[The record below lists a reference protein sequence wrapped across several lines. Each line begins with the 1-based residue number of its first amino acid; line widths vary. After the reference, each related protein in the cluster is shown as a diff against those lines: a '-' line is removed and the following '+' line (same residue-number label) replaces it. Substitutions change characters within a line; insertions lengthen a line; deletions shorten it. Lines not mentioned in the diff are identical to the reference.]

1 MNNVDR
7 NQIERV
13 VRAVLATLLKRQ
25 FEAGADI
32 TRTNTAG
39 WDSLKHME
47 IMFALE
53 DEFNTEFT
61 EDELAKLDS
70 FTKIVDAVQAKR
82 AT

>member
-1 MNNVDR
+1 MKNVD
-7 NQIERV
+7 NIQIERIV
-13 VRAVLATLLKRQ
+13 LAVLTTLLKRQ
-25 FEAGADI
+25 FEPGADI
-32 TRTNTAG
+32 TRANTAS

-53 DEFNTEFT
+53 DELSTEFT

-70 FTKIVDAVQAKR
+70 VAKIVDAVQVKH

>member
-1 MNNVDR
+1 MDR
-7 NQIERV
+7 TQIEPIV
-13 VRAVLATLLKRQ
+13 LVVLATLLKGP

-32 TRTNTAG
+32 TRANTAG

-53 DEFNTEFT
+53 DEFRTEFT

-70 FTKIVDAVQAKR
+70 VAKIVDAIQAKR
-82 AT
+82 AA